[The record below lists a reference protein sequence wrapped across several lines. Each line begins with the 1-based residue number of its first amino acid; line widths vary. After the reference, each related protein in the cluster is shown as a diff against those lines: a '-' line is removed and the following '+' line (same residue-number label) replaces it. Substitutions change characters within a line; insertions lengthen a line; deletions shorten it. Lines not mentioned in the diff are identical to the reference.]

1 MIDHLGGKAIRRS
14 VNCELLVAEE
24 EEEIASN
31 ECKFC
36 LAEENVAKAEK
47 KEPKYPTPVPTQLQQ
62 RIPPAAAAVA
72 TEQRVTVVAALSAE
86 VAPKKTYAQGTILI

>member
-47 KEPKYPTPVPTQLQQ
+47 KVGNRELE
-62 RIPPAAAAVA
+62 RN
-72 TEQRVTVVAALSAE
+72 EME
-86 VAPKKTYAQGTILI
+86 